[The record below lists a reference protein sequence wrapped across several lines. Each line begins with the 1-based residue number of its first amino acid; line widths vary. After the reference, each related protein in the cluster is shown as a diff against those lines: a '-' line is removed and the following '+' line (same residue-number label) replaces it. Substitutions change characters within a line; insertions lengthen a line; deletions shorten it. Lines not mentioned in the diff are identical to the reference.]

1 MVSKHTTQLI
11 ESHCHLLPQMALLA
25 FLASKMLDLH
35 VCWLPQ
41 SLHFRFTAFEGNRG
55 TVSIS
60 GNAGRDRFLPIPIHP
75 QPARLSPPIVGWC
88 PLFQRKTCSAV
99 TGCVKLVSSFLLNLS
114 SLLLGQRFIRWQS
127 LSSALIHP
135 AGRRFLNAFSRCRWG
150 YGTTVGSQS
159 NLSQGLLIYWTS
171 LAAERVLSDRSST
184 LAFLPSLCSL
194 LPRKSRAK
202 GEGKLWFQ
210 FPTCP
215 PDVL

>member
-1 MVSKHTTQLI
+1 MNLIVIFSHKWLCWHSWHQKCLTCTCAGCPSLCFSGLLHLKVTEGQSVSRG
-11 ESHCHLLPQMALLA
+11 
-25 FLASKMLDLH
+25 MLEGTDS
-35 VCWLPQ
+35 
-41 SLHFRFTAFEGNRG
+41 SLSPFT
-55 TVSIS
+55 
-60 GNAGRDRFLPIPIHP
+60 L

-184 LAFLPSLCSL
+184 LAFLPSLCNL

-202 GEGKLWFQ
+202 GEGRLWFQ